1 VSAERNNEEEGYM
14 KIDFAMWAKALQGV
28 PRITKEEWDRLDL
41 VSRWLIATRAM
52 ALVLSFISATI
63 AGLLALQAGEFN
75 LWVWLLLSIG
85 LVMAHGTNN
94 LLNDY
99 TDYSRGVDKGNYFR
113 AQYGPQPLEHGLL
126 TKRQLLTYAA
136 VTGLIAVAAG
146 VLLIWYRGWPTA
158 ILMAAGAVF
167 VLFYTYPFK
176 YIGLGEV
183 SLLLVWGP
191 LMVGGGYYVFTGDW
205 DWQVVIA
212 GLSYS
217 LGVTAA
223 LMGKHIDKLDADA
236 AKKIRTLP
244 VLLGERL
251 ARAVTVSLIVLQ
263 FLLVGYLMII
273 GFFTPVMLV
282 VFLSLPMFFKM
293 VLPMYRHPRPAERPE
308 NYPAEIWPLWFVA
321 SAFAFSR
328 RFGILFLAG
337 LILDTILRLL
347 ILPALS

>member
-1 VSAERNNEEEGYM
+1 MTIN
-14 KIDFAMWAKALQGV
+14 FAMWNKALQGV
-28 PRITKEEWDRLDL
+28 PRISKTEWEGLDL

-63 AGLLALQAGEFN
+63 AGILALQGGEFN
-75 LWVWLLLSIG
+75 LWVWVLLTLG

-99 TDYSRGVDKGNYFR
+99 TDYTRGVDQGNYFR
-113 AQYGPQPLEHGLL
+113 AQYGPQPLEHGLMS
-126 TKRQLLTYAA
+126 KRQLLTYAA
-136 VTGLIAVAAG
+136 VTGLVAVAAG
-146 VLLIWYRGWPTA
+146 AALVWYRGWPTL
-158 ILMAAGAVF
+158 ILMAVGAFF
-167 VLFYTYPFK
+167 VLFYTYPLK

-183 SLLLVWGP
+183 ALMLVWGP
-191 LMVGGGYYVFTGDW
+191 LMVGGGYYVFTGVW
-205 DWQVVIA
+205 DWHVALA
-212 GLSYS
+212 GFSYS

-236 AKKIRTLP
+236 AKQIRTLP

-251 ARAVTVSLIVLQ
+251 ARYSTLGLIALQ
-263 FLLVGYLMII
+263 YLLVGYLMVT
-273 GFFTPVMLV
+273 GFFTPVMV
-282 VFLSLPMFFKM
+282 IVFLSLPMFFRV

-308 NYPAEIWPLWFVA
+308 DYPAEIWPLWFVA

-328 RFGILFLAG
+328 RFGMLFLGG

-347 ILPALS
+347 ILPAFQ